1 MSFWC
6 GLLCY
11 KRKDTAYCLAL
22 LCSAS
27 GAQGPF
33 GTVENIQMIE
43 TYLDIDELSK
53 QRLAD
58 DAVIS
63 VRGLC
68 LSKPRDRGGAGSVS
82 LRNDPPKG
90 GTFLELKVDIR
101 ACSGSDILT
110 KRILSTV
117 CKMKVDEKFFV
128 RGRVEYPRSKLEP
141 VKEGFKILPFKIIV
155 DSDQHAAFREEVK
168 AQRSST
174 PWQINYG
181 IFPAEGSAQERLFE
195 NDILQSTPGILCCP
209 PNASEDKIKECVVA
223 LKNCQT
229 GDIFVGVSDEGA
241 VIGSKMRWNKV
252 IEEREKLVKGLR
264 EIQPSVDQTI
274 SICQT
279 AAESHELVRKEKDFV
294 AFMWV
299 QSNTPRPAEDL
310 EETEEISILCRI
322 HVVKGSSLISFVK
335 PEHTRAYVRVGPE
348 TKLMTDYEDLFY
360 RLESLASRNIPTK
373 TSEAID
379 HEVNKAS
386 VYEVSD
392 QSYQLFES
400 YLFETDKT
408 EFKKILGD
416 PKKIILK
423 EYVKKYSAS
432 FLNSDGGDILFGIEE
447 DQTTKVGFVVGIS
460 LSVDDRKELLHESSE
475 LICNFWPSVDSGQF
489 FMKVFEVNCDLNK
502 NVLQYPKTNPER
514 AGNFVAVVLRTKDND
529 QKLVDQSKVNV
540 KRLAN
545 FVRSKIAG
553 SALLR
558 LSNERFGILVRE
570 LSESKTKLST
580 IEEESSKSKY
590 FRIEMAKFE
599 EVEASVRDLCVVHL
613 HVRASPYPIHLTSP
627 FLTFCLDHD
636 GMVKEMEPNQLIER
650 FAKRDYQYDPDKLFN
665 DVNRFEK
672 ENTSYVLI
680 CSPFSL
686 PRKERDLYGIVV
698 PEWALVL
705 DFDQNPNQEGHLFNI
720 FKSLHDRHQVERNL
734 FVKTPLDG
742 NLDLNPRNGVCWCAV
757 RGYEDIDKTL
767 SGADHASWMFTHGHK
782 IRILIDQL
790 ITHINP
796 NQLVVVCLWDQDQR
810 ELLPSLNFI
819 MEYIFS
825 CWGPTKVAFV
835 CSDSSTKCDVLSLLV
850 QPMENAGYRV
860 TQDSIFVALPHEMAR
875 HVGAKLPPPYRSEDE
890 FQIPRKLFVP
900 HRGEKTIP
908 YTLPQTIRQ
917 AIKGHLQIMY
927 QNTGNGFQPKP
938 DEEDKVRVKFYS
950 GSEIDDTGLATEIAI
965 KRDKMKE
972 LKTTME
978 SFLINKRS
986 HICLTI
992 LKAERG
998 AGATTLCLQLL
1009 YEYRKQYVCA
1019 RLLEFHDSLVSNIE
1033 KINQFSNLPVILFV
1047 DSEMTYLSEFNDFKS
1062 YADQRK
1068 LNLKLLVVE
1077 SDVLYSQPKSRR
1089 QRQSISSLVGSTPFQ
1104 TVELSRELTLDEVSK
1119 LVEQFLKIRK
1129 IPEEKKN
1136 KLREL
1141 KERVSSESAMRK
1153 FAYFSL
1159 TVFGQEFT
1167 GLQSYVAYRLRQAS
1181 ELQLQILEFLALTHL
1196 YTNFW
1201 FPVNALRS
1209 LTEMRVVMLDSIFR
1223 NNGLRE
1229 LLSPPSSVEKDMR
1242 RMSFVEVANE
1252 LLQQQAKSRNMD
1264 HGLYLKDVAVRLAK
1278 YALSGSQPSKRLDR
1292 ITRRLFVSSEYES
1305 GKFSLLVRCLREKNP
1320 DVARDMLHELIEVFE
1335 KGSSVWAHLSAHLSK
1350 YYMLQYEDFKSA
1362 IPLIEEAVGVNKD
1375 DVLLHHIHGDVI
1387 RLHVQSLKEQQEFS
1401 LEKVLCFA
1409 IQSSSCF
1416 EIVKE
1421 KRPLMEHGYSSD
1433 ALVRKVVM
1441 LAAIKSVG
1449 GSCFVDF
1456 LHAFLDKR
1464 KVKKS
1469 SRNFTQEDKYIL
1481 SLVQGSFTN
1490 LRAVPINEF
1499 SAKLKDSL
1507 LKNLGKLEELKLVC
1521 EDLKKVSKGTEEE
1534 DWVDVVALKTMLLVY
1549 SLEIEGQQ
1557 LDPEEVDER
1566 IKSLEELLRKTELDE
1581 DSMKIWIRCV
1591 RFGSRVPNL
1600 KSVRKTMDR
1609 WLKASG
1615 RRSPNALFYK

>member
-1 MSFWC
+1 
-6 GLLCY
+6 
-11 KRKDTAYCLAL
+11 
-22 LCSAS
+22 
-27 GAQGPF
+27 
-33 GTVENIQMIE
+33 MIE
-43 TYLDIDELSK
+43 TYLSTDELSN
-53 QRLAD
+53 QRPANG
-58 DAVIS
+58 AVIS
-63 VRGLC
+63 VKGLC
-68 LSKPRDRGGAGSVS
+68 SSTPRNRDRAGSVL
-82 LRNDPPKG
+82 LRNDPAIG

-101 ACSGSDILT
+101 ASPECNNLT
-110 KRILSTV
+110 KHIISTILYV
-117 CKMKVDEKFFV
+117 KVGEELFV
-128 RGRVEYPRSKLEP
+128 RGRVEHLE
-141 VKEGFKILPFKIIV
+141 KEHKSMKKGFKILPFKIIV
-155 DSDQHAAFREEVK
+155 DSDQHAAFRKEVK
-168 AQRSST
+168 AQCSYFRQLST
-174 PWQINYG
+174 PWPVEYG
-181 IFPAEGSAQERLFE
+181 IFPAEGSTQEPLFE
-195 NDILQSTPGILCCP
+195 KDILQSTPGILYCP
-209 PNASEDKIKECVVA
+209 PGTSLDKIKECAVA
-223 LKNCQT
+223 LKNSQT

-241 VIGSKMRWNKV
+241 VIGSKMSRDEV
-252 IEEREKLVKGLR
+252 IEERVKLVKGLSKIR
-264 EIQPSVDQTI
+264 PSVDQTI
-274 SICQT
+274 SICT
-279 AAESHELVRKEKDFV
+279 SAAESHELVRREKDFV

-299 QSNTPRPAEDL
+299 QSNTPRPAEDI
-310 EETEEISILCRI
+310 EEAEEISILFRI
-322 HVVKGSSLISFVK
+322 HVVKGSSVISFVES
-335 PEHTRAYVRVGPE
+335 EHTRAYVRVGTE
-348 TKLMTDYEDLFY
+348 TKVMTDYEDLFY

-373 TSEAID
+373 TSDAID
-379 HEVNKAS
+379 DEMNKAS

-400 YLFETDKT
+400 VKFETDKM
-408 EFKKILGD
+408 EFKEIFGD

-423 EYVKKYSAS
+423 KYVKKYSAS

-460 LSVDDRKELLHESSE
+460 LSVDDRKELLHESSK
-475 LICNFWPSVDSGQF
+475 LICNFWPPVDSRQF
-489 FMKVFEVNCDLNK
+489 FMKVFKVNCDLNK
-502 NVLQYPKTNPER
+502 NVLQYPKITRKRER
-514 AGNFVAVVLRTKDND
+514 NFVAVVPQSMAKVQR
-529 QKLVDQSKVNV
+529 LV
-540 KRLAN
+540 N
-545 FVRSKIAG
+545 FVRSTIAG

-627 FLTFCLDHD
+627 FLTFCLDHH

-650 FAKRDYQYDPDKLFN
+650 FAKRNYQYDPDKLFN
-665 DVNRFEK
+665 DVNGFEK

-686 PRKERDLYGIVV
+686 PRQERDLYGIAV

-705 DFDQNPNQEGHLFNI
+705 DFDKNPNQEGHLFNI
-720 FKSLHDRHQVERNL
+720 FKQLHDRHQVERNIS
-734 FVKTPLDG
+734 VRTPLDR
-742 NLDLNPRNGVCWCAV
+742 NLELNPRNGVCWCPV

-890 FQIPRKLFVP
+890 FQIPRKLYLQD
-900 HRGEKTIP
+900 RGERTIP
-908 YTLPQTIRQ
+908 DTLPQTIRQ
-917 AIKGHLQIMY
+917 AIKDHLQIMY
-927 QNTGNGFQPKP
+927 QNTGSGFQPKP

-965 KRDKMKE
+965 EREKMKE
-972 LKTTME
+972 LKKTLE

-1009 YEYRKQYVCA
+1009 HEYHKQYVCA
-1019 RLLEFHDSLVSNIE
+1019 RLLEFHDSLASNIE
-1033 KINQFSNLPVILFV
+1033 KINQYSKLPVILFV
-1047 DSEMTYLSEFNDFKS
+1047 DSEMAYLPEFKDFKND
-1062 YADQRK
+1062 ADKRK

-1077 SDVLYSQPKSRR
+1077 SDVLYSQANLRR
-1089 QRQSISSLVGSTPFQ
+1089 KNQPIPSFVESTPFQ
-1104 TVELSRELTLDEVSK
+1104 TVELSRELTLDEVWN
-1119 LVEQFLKIRK
+1119 LVEQFLKIRE
-1129 IPEEKKN
+1129 IPEQKKN
-1136 KLREL
+1136 KLEEL
-1141 KERVSSESAMRK
+1141 KERVSSEFAMRQ
-1153 FAYFSL
+1153 FANLSL
-1159 TVFGQEFT
+1159 TLFGQDFT
-1167 GLQSYVAYRLRQAS
+1167 GLQNYVAYRLRQAS
-1181 ELQLQILEFLALTHL
+1181 EIQLQILEFLALTHV
-1196 YTNFW
+1196 YTNFL

-1209 LTEMRVVMLDSIFR
+1209 LTKTNVVMLESIFR
-1223 NNGLRE
+1223 NNDVRE
-1229 LLSPPSSVEKDMR
+1229 LLSPPSSSGENVR
-1242 RMSFVEVANE
+1242 RMSFVEVAEE
-1252 LLQQQAKSRNMD
+1252 LLQRQAKLHNID
-1264 HGLYLKDVAVRLAK
+1264 HELYLKDVAVRLAK
-1278 YALSGSQPSKRLDR
+1278 CALSGPRPSKRLDR
-1292 ITRRLFVSSEYES
+1292 ITRRLFVSSEYGSE
-1305 GKFSLLVRCLREKNP
+1305 KFSPLVRCLREKNP
-1320 DVARDMLHELIEVFE
+1320 DVVRDMLHELIEVFE

-1362 IPLIEEAVGVNKD
+1362 IPLIEKAVRVNKD

-1387 RLHVQSLKEQQEFS
+1387 RLHVQNLKEQQEFS
-1401 LEKVLCFA
+1401 LDEVLCFA
-1409 IQSSSCF
+1409 IQSSNCF
-1416 EIVKE
+1416 ETVKE

-1456 LHAFLDKR
+1456 LQAFLDER
-1464 KVKKS
+1464 EVKNS
-1469 SRNFTQEDKYIL
+1469 SGNFTQEDKYVL
-1481 SLVQGSFTN
+1481 SLVPESFAN

-1499 SAKLKDSL
+1499 STKLKDSL
-1507 LKNLGKLEELKLVC
+1507 LENLGNLQELKFVF
-1521 EDLKKVSKGTEEE
+1521 EYLKKASKGTEEE
-1534 DWVDVVALKTMLLVY
+1534 DWVDVVALKTMSLVN
-1549 SLEIEGQQ
+1549 SLEIEGKQ
-1557 LDPEEVDER
+1557 LDPEEADKR
-1566 IKSLEELLRKTELDE
+1566 IKSMEELLWKTELDE
-1581 DSMKIWIRCV
+1581 ESMKIWMRCV

-1609 WLKASG
+1609 WLKSSG
-1615 RRSPNALFYK
+1615 RRSPIALFYK

>member
-6 GLLCY
+6 GLSCY

-27 GAQGPF
+27 GGQGPF
-33 GTVENIQMIE
+33 GTE
-43 TYLDIDELSK
+43 TYLGIDELSM
-53 QRLAD
+53 QPPANG
-58 DAVIS
+58 AVIS
-63 VRGLC
+63 VKGLC
-68 LSKPRDRGGAGSVS
+68 SLKPNNRGGAGSVW
-82 LRNDPPKG
+82 LKNDPPEG
-90 GTFLELKVDIR
+90 ETLNLKVDIR
-101 ACSGSDILT
+101 ACSGSNILT
-110 KRILSTV
+110 KHTISPVL
-117 CKMKVDEKFFV
+117 KMKVDEKLFV
-128 RGRVEYPRSKLEP
+128 RGRVEFDKTKKPESMQ
-141 VKEGFKILPFKIIV
+141 EGFKTLPFIIIV
-155 DSDQHAAFREEVK
+155 DSDQHAAFREEVEAK
-168 AQRSST
+168 CSST
-174 PWQINYG
+174 PRPIECG
-181 IFPAEGSAQERLFE
+181 IFLAERSAQEPLFE
-195 NDILQSTPGILCCP
+195 NDILHSTPGILCCP
-209 PNASEDKIKECVVA
+209 PNSSEDKIKECVVA

-229 GDIFVGVSDEGA
+229 GDIFVGVSDKGA
-241 VIGSKMRWNKV
+241 VIGSKMSRNKV
-252 IEEREKLVKGLR
+252 MKERVKLVQDLR
-264 EIQPSVDQTI
+264 TILPRVDQPI
-274 SICQT
+274 SICKT
-279 AAESHELVRKEKDFV
+279 AAESHELVRREKDFV
-294 AFMWV
+294 AFMRV

-310 EETEEISILCRI
+310 EETEEISILRRI
-322 HVVKGSSLISFVK
+322 HVVKESSLISFVK
-335 PEHTRAYVRVGPE
+335 PEHTRAYVRVGTE
-348 TKLMTDYEDLFY
+348 TKAMTDYEDLFY

-432 FLNSDGGDILFGIEE
+432 FLNSDGGDILFGIRE
-447 DQTTKVGFVVGIS
+447 DQTTKVGFVEGIS
-460 LSVDDRKELLHESSE
+460 LSVDDRKELLHESSK
-475 LICNFWPSVDSGQF
+475 LICNFWPPVDSCQF
-489 FMKVFEVNCDLNK
+489 FMKFIEVNCDLNK
-502 NVLQYPKTNPER
+502 NVLQYPKNGER
-514 AGNFVAVVLRTKDND
+514 AGHFVAVVLPTEDDD
-529 QKLVDQSKVNV
+529 QKLVDKKKDNV
-540 KRLAN
+540 TRLAN
-545 FVRSKIAG
+545 FVRSNIAG
-553 SALLR
+553 STLLR
-558 LSNERFGILVRE
+558 LSNKRFGILVNE
-570 LSESKTKLST
+570 LSQLKTKVST
-580 IEEESSKSKY
+580 IEKESSKSEY

-627 FLTFCLDHD
+627 FLTFCLDYH

-650 FAKRDYQYDPDKLFN
+650 FAKRNYQYDPDKLFN
-665 DVNRFEK
+665 DVNGFEK

-686 PRKERDLYGIVV
+686 PRQERDLYGIAV

-705 DFDQNPNQEGHLFNI
+705 DFDKNPNQEGHLFNI
-720 FKSLHDRHQVERNL
+720 FKQLHDRHQVERNIS
-734 FVKTPLDG
+734 VRTPLDR
-742 NLDLNPRNGVCWCAV
+742 NLELNPRNGVCWCPV

-796 NQLVVVCLWDQDQR
+796 NQLVVVCLWDKDQR
-810 ELLPSLNFI
+810 ELLTSLHFI

-850 QPMENAGYRV
+850 EPMEKAGYRV
-860 TQDSIFVALPHEMAR
+860 TQESIFVALPHEMAR
-875 HVGAKLPPPYRSEDE
+875 YVGAKLPPPYRSEDE
-890 FQIPRKLFVP
+890 FQIPRKLYLQD
-900 HRGEKTIP
+900 RGERTIP
-908 YTLPQTIRQ
+908 DTLPQTIRQ
-917 AIKGHLQIMY
+917 AIKDHLQIMY
-927 QNTGNGFQPKP
+927 QNTGSGFQPKP

-972 LKTTME
+972 LKTTIE

-1033 KINQFSNLPVILFV
+1033 KINQYSNLPVILFV
-1047 DSEMTYLSEFNDFKS
+1047 DSKMTYLSEFNDFKS

-1077 SDVLYSQPKSRR
+1077 SDVLYSLPKSRR
-1089 QRQSISSLVGSTPFQ
+1089 KRQPISSSVGTTPFQ

-1129 IPEEKKN
+1129 ISEEKKN

-1196 YTNFW
+1196 YTNFL

-1209 LTEMRVVMLDSIFR
+1209 LTETRVVMLESIFR
-1223 NNGLRE
+1223 NNDLRE

-1264 HGLYLKDVAVRLAK
+1264 HELYLKDVAVRLAK
-1278 YALSGSQPSKRLDR
+1278 YALSGSQPSKTLDR

-1305 GKFSLLVRCLREKNP
+1305 EKFSLLVRCLREKNP

-1350 YYMLQYEDFKSA
+1350 YYMLQYEDFTSA

-1387 RLHVQSLKEQQEFS
+1387 RLHVQSLREQREFS

-1433 ALVRKVVM
+1433 ALMRKVVM

-1464 KVKKS
+1464 KGKKS
-1469 SRNFTQEDKYIL
+1469 SRNLTQEDKYIL
-1481 SLVQGSFTN
+1481 SLVQGSFAN

-1507 LKNLGKLEELKLVC
+1507 LENLGKLEELKLVC
-1521 EDLKKVSKGTEEE
+1521 EDLKKVSKGTEDE
-1534 DWVDVVALKTMLLVY
+1534 DWVDVVALKTMSLVY
-1549 SLEIEGQQ
+1549 SLEIEGKQ

-1581 DSMKIWIRCV
+1581 ESMKIWIRCV
-1591 RFGSRVPNL
+1591 RFSSRVPNL
-1600 KSVRKTMDR
+1600 KSIRKTMDR